1 MDVSPSYTWTN
12 HEYDDPII
20 HNYTHI
26 FIYIYII
33 SKYTIP
39 TIQNPSQKIH
49 HLPTTT
55 PSRFLAWCY
64 FYLNKIQVARFNG
77 LPVFTERTPSPPHL
91 PFGTLEV
98 VVDEVLFLEHLTSRW
113 LKASQG
119 PKQEGT
125 NQHARSWVLGFCCEK
140 KRDQQ
145 KCHHLQMRDELMSWK
160 RTMASWKNGSWMYPL
175 VNWDSWLE
183 TGPFDLKMY
192 FLLKIVIFQPA
203 MLVYQRVV
211 GKKAR
216 NIQELLV
223 FFWEKHWTKI
233 HHLNTSSANYVSL
246 PEGSWK
252 TCFSF

>member
-1 MDVSPSYTWTN
+1 M
-12 HEYDDPII
+12 
-20 HNYTHI
+20 
-26 FIYIYII
+26 
-33 SKYTIP
+33 
-39 TIQNPSQKIH
+39 
-49 HLPTTT
+49 
-55 PSRFLAWCY
+55 
-64 FYLNKIQVARFNG
+64 ARFNG

-223 FFWEKHWTKI
+223 FFEKNIGPKFITLI
-233 HHLNTSSANYVSL
+233 HLQPTMLVYQRVVGKLVFPFKASLGEGPWAPPLNNSSNATDSGHLL
-246 PEGSWK
+246 PVPLNDLPSQVQVERVGLIPYWWLNVLNI
-252 TCFSF
+252 FSKHHPKNRGF